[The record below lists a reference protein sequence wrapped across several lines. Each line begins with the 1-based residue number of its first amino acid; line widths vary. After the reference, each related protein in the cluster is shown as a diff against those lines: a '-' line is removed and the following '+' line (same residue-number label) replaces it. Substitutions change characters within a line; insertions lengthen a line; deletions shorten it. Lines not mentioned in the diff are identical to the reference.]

1 MHTVSL
7 FDVYAAIISASVVS
21 FVVFIVIVTAIVV
34 LICCCMCGCCAVLCG
49 CVRRKYRDR
58 TEINSGG
65 AQMTVVNSNQTASAP
80 GISSQLYPPTQQLH
94 PPTQQLCP
102 PTQPWYAYPPPYDVG
117 VQAILE
123 ARQLEQNK
131 VENTNECIGPQA
143 LHQDHANEQSV
154 QQVNVMVEYPSEEA
168 QSEQESDLN

>member
-80 GISSQLYPPTQQLH
+80 GISSQLYPPTQQL
-94 PPTQQLCP
+94 CP

-117 VQAILE
+117 VQATLE
-123 ARQLEQNK
+123 ARQLEQNEI
-131 VENTNECIGPQA
+131 ENTNESIGPQA

-168 QSEQESDLN
+168 QSEQDSDLRESVLL